1 MPVEVLMQREAMEF
15 DVVVVGGG
23 PAGLSAAIRLRQL
36 AMVEGR
42 ELSVCLVEKG
52 AEVGAHIMSGA
63 VFEPTALNELF
74 PDWRNMGAPLNT
86 PVQSDEIF
94 YLSSS
99 RLSIR
104 VPGVFA
110 PSTMHNEGNFIVSL
124 GNVCRWLG
132 QQAEALGVDVFPG
145 FPASDVLYDEEGR
158 VRGVLTADMGV
169 GRTGEHKGGFTP
181 GIELIGKQTVFA
193 EGCRG
198 HLGKQLISKYQLDA
212 DSDPQHYGLGIKEVW
227 EIPAE
232 QHVPGLVIHSTGWP
246 LTQSATQG
254 GAFMYH
260 LEDGTVV
267 IGQVVDLNYRNPY
280 LSPFDEL
287 QQLKHH
293 PLYEQYLRGGS
304 RISYGARAIAKGGL
318 QSLPKMHF
326 PGGLLIGCDAG
337 TLNFAKIKGSH
348 TAMKSGML
356 AAETI
361 FEAFA
366 VNESAGQDLA
376 TYAGKFRAS
385 SIYDELYQQRN
396 FGPAMHR
403 FGNLIGAAYAWVDLN
418 LLKGKL
424 PWTFHDKRPDYSTM
438 DPADS
443 ASVIHYPKPDNV
455 LSFDK
460 TSSVYLSNTNH
471 EEDQPCHLTLRDSS
485 IPIAFNL
492 PTYAEPAQRYCPAG
506 VYEVVEDASA
516 SRFQINA
523 QNCLHCKTCDIK
535 DPSQNIVWRAPEG
548 GGGPNY
554 TSM

>member
-1 MPVEVLMQREAMEF
+1 MQREAMEF

-36 AMVEGR
+36 AMAEGR

-52 AEVGAHIMSGA
+52 AEAGAHIMSGA

-145 FPASDVLYDEEGR
+145 FPASDVLYDEDGR
-158 VRGVLTADMGV
+158 VRGVLTADMGI

-181 GIELIGKQTVFA
+181 GIELICKQTVFA

-246 LTQSATQG
+246 LTQSGTQG

-361 FEAFA
+361 FEAFTI
-366 VNESAGQDLA
+366 NESAGQDLA
-376 TYAGKFRAS
+376 AYAVKFRAS
-385 SIYDELYQQRN
+385 STYDELYQQRN

-403 FGNLIGAAYAWVDLN
+403 FGNLLGAAYAWVDLN

-424 PWTFHDKRPDYSTM
+424 PWTFHDERPDYSTM

-516 SRFQINA
+516 NRFQINA

>member
-1 MPVEVLMQREAMEF
+1 MQRETMEF

-36 AMVEGR
+36 AMAEGR

-145 FPASDVLYDEEGR
+145 FPASDVLYDDEGR
-158 VRGVLTADMGV
+158 VRGVLTADMGI
-169 GRTGEHKGGFTP
+169 GRTGAHKGGFTP

-246 LTQSATQG
+246 LTQSGTQG

-361 FEAFA
+361 FEAFTI
-366 VNESAGQDLA
+366 NESPGQDLA
-376 TYAGKFRAS
+376 AYAVKFRAS
-385 SIYDELYQQRN
+385 STYDELYQQRN

-403 FGNLIGAAYAWVDLN
+403 FGNLLGAAYAWVDLN

-424 PWTFHDKRPDYSTM
+424 PWTFHDERPDYSTM
-438 DPADS
+438 DPANS

-471 EEDQPCHLTLRDSS
+471 EEDQPCHLMLRDSS

-516 SRFQINA
+516 NRFQINA